1 MRVVEKA
8 PTVST
13 TTTNVKEVYDL
24 DFVESMP
31 FNSRDQVFNQMV
43 NQIGGAVGGRVRGGA
58 GNQTIMTQDGFDMR
72 DQYPV
77 TKASAAYEIQSAGY
91 GADNATASG
100 GVVNLVTKTG
110 SNKWEFEF
118 NATAE
123 NDTMRFGKD
132 SRDSPGNFYYLL
144 NPALAGPIIKDKLW
158 FAVTGRDAL
167 PGPRPRGRRRGRP
180 ADPPRAH
187 QGHQQG
193 DAEADLADDARGT
206 S

>member
-1 MRVVEKA
+1 
-8 PTVST
+8 
-13 TTTNVKEVYDL
+13 VKEVYDL
-24 DFVESMP
+24 DFVEAMP

-43 NQIGGAVGGRVRGGA
+43 NQIGGAVGGRIRGGA
-58 GNQTIMTQDGFDMR
+58 NNQTIMTQDGFDMR

-91 GADNATASG
+91 GADNATAAG

-123 NDTMRFGKD
+123 NEATRFGKD

-144 NPALAGPIIKDKLW
+144 NPALAGPDHQGQ
-158 FAVTGRDAL
+158 AVVRRHRRDPL
-167 PGPRPRGRRRGRP
+167 PGPRPRGRRQAASCRP
-180 ADPPRAH
+180 PGATSRASTR
-187 QGHQQG
+187 
-193 DAEADLADDARGT
+193 AR
-206 S
+206 